1 MATYENKLNMM
12 KAENDRVNSILKSR
26 LEEIEAWK
34 RKNADLEAA
43 LSRMGLLEKDKKM
56 FEDKFNH
63 QIKTIEE
70 LNFTLNQ
77 LQQENDELRRVEA
90 RGRETEAKN
99 EGLAR
104 ELDRLNQIIRGKE
117 QEAHDNR
124 IRLGKMEESIN

>member
-90 RGRETEAKN
+90 RGRETEARN

>member
-90 RGRETEAKN
+90 RGRETEARN

-117 QEAHDNR
+117 QEANDNR